1 MKLFTISCL
10 QLHSSYEGDVI
21 EGLFQKI
28 WDDHMVGLDLAVDD
42 DLFLVGESG
51 LQFIND
57 YMVKETGE
65 PLNTAVYR
73 ETENPWAVP
82 NEE

>member
-1 MKLFTISCL
+1 MKLFTMSCL

-28 WDDHMVGLDLAVDD
+28 WEDHMVGLDLPVSD

-51 LQFIND
+51 FQFIDD
-57 YMVKETGE
+57 YITNETGE
-65 PLNTAVYR
+65 PLNTATYR
-73 ETENPWAVP
+73 EIENPWAAP
-82 NEE
+82 DEE